1 MKRIVIIAPAH
12 LPIPATKGGAI
23 EKLIE
28 HLLKQNELLHK
39 IDFTV
44 ITPYDKDA
52 DVQSQKYENTHFVWY
67 RTNGIIKKIKNRI
80 NRHIICPLKG
90 IPFIS
95 DWQYFV
101 LKQIKE
107 YKFDKVIIA
116 NNIGFLPILKRF
128 IGETELICHLHNRF
142 ELSENSLDSC
152 DKVLTVS
159 DYIKQDV
166 LKQTHYKADKI
177 IVIKN
182 CVDKN
187 DFSRS
192 DDIRKQVR
200 SKYGLGEDEIAI
212 CFLGRIVKMKGVQH
226 LVEAFRKL
234 DAPNTRLFIIGSL
247 GGNFAE
253 NNAVISPFVQELIQF
268 VEPIKKR
275 VIFTGYMPNNK
286 VHEILSAMD
295 IAANPSLY
303 YEAALVSNVEYEAM
317 GLPLITTNRG
327 GIPEYVTD
335 DCGFILD
342 AEGDLTEQIYTSLKL
357 LINNKSLRERMSEAG
372 LHNAKNFYCEQ
383 YYKKFVE
390 II

>member
-1 MKRIVIIAPAH
+1 MLRVIIIAPAR

-23 EKLIE
+23 ETLTE

-44 ITPYDKDA
+44 ISPYDTEA
-52 DVQSQKYENTHFVWY
+52 YVQSQKYDNTHFVWY
-67 RTNGIIKKIKNRI
+67 RTNGIIEKIKNRL

-95 DWQYFV
+95 NWQNFV
-101 LKQIKE
+101 IKQIRKTNCE
-107 YKFDKVIIA
+107 KVLIA
-116 NNIGFLPILKRF
+116 NNIEFLPILKRF
-128 IGETELICHLHNRF
+128 MGDKEIICHLHNRF
-142 ELSENSLDSC
+142 DLSGNSLDSC

-159 DYIKQDV
+159 AYIKQEV
-166 LKQTHYKADKI
+166 IKQTHYPSDNI
-177 IVIKN
+177 YVIKN
-182 CVDKN
+182 CVNKN
-187 DFSRS
+187 DFCYSE
-192 DDIRKQVR
+192 DVR
-200 SKYGLGEDEIAI
+200 QQYRAKFGLGKDEIAI
-212 CFLGRIVKMKGVQH
+212 CFLGRIVKMKGVRH
-226 LVEAFRKL
+226 LVEAFKKL
-234 DAPNTRLFIIGSL
+234 NAPNTRLFIIGAL

-253 NNAVISPFVQELIQF
+253 CNTGVSPFVQELMQF
-268 VEPIKKR
+268 VEPIKSQ
-275 VIFTGYMPNNK
+275 VIFTGYMPNNQ

-303 YEAALVSNVEYEAM
+303 YEAAPVSNVEFEAM

-342 AEGDLTEQIYTSLKL
+342 ADGDLTEQIYSSLKL
-357 LINNKSLRERMSEAG
+357 LISDKSLRKRMGEAG
-372 LHNAKNFYCEQ
+372 LRNAQEFYCEQ
-383 YYKKFVE
+383 YLKKLLE

>member
-28 HLLKQNELLHK
+28 HVLKQNELLHK

-44 ITPYDKDA
+44 ISPYDKDA
-52 DVQSQKYENTHFVWY
+52 NVQSQKYENTHFVWY
-67 RTNGIIKKIKNRI
+67 RTNGIIEKIKNRI

-142 ELSENSLDSC
+142 ELSETSLDSC

-159 DYIKQDV
+159 DYIKQEV
-166 LKQTHYKADKI
+166 LKQTHYTADKI
-177 IVIKN
+177 IVIRN

-192 DDIRKQVR
+192 DEIRQQVR

-253 NNAVISPFVQELIQF
+253 NNAVISPFVQELIKF

-303 YEAALVSNVEYEAM
+303 YEAAPVSNVEYEAM

-372 LHNAKNFYCEQ
+372 LRNAKNFYCEQ